1 MTTAA
6 HESNHSKP
14 HTNDDEAAH
23 TVAAALEGLHVKHEL
38 VRARKAA
45 MRFTD
50 HVIEA
55 GQAHPRTAAAVLLGT
70 GMLLGSLAYGL
81 FAPRPTAMQVVGRA
95 LQRGAMSTG
104 RSLLSGLAS
113 ARKLAA

>member
-1 MTTAA
+1 MTNAT
-6 HESNHSKP
+6 HESNHSRS
-14 HTNDDEAAH
+14 HANDAAPMITATLDGT
-23 TVAAALEGLHVKHEL
+23 TVKQEL
-38 VRARKAA
+38 ARARKAA
-45 MRFTD
+45 IKFTD
-50 HVIEA
+50 QVIEA

-70 GMLLGSLAYGL
+70 GMVLGSLAYGL